1 MPLAA
6 APRVEKQ
13 HTDAPAPQKPEKM
26 PLAGNNK
33 QRMALTKIIN
43 AEHGFW
49 HFTIKK
55 HLKGIK

>member
-1 MPLAA
+1 MPPAA

-33 QRMALTKIIN
+33 QRMTLTKIIN
-43 AEHGFW
+43 AEHGF
-49 HFTIKK
+49 
-55 HLKGIK
+55 